1 MVQAARP
8 VPHQLSHGCAATLIE
23 MTDGVEAPNGSATR
37 GSRCG
42 SGRDTFQWLAREPP
56 AVHERGRSSFGR
68 WSSLVDPDLQSA

>member
-37 GSRCG
+37 RPRCG
-42 SGRDTFQWLAREPP
+42 SARDTFPRLAREPP
-56 AVHERGRSSFGR
+56 AVHERGRSSFGQ
-68 WSSLVDPDLQSA
+68 WSSWVDPDLQSA